1 MAILIK
7 RAVHI
12 PELREVKPRST
23 RKNVIKLYIFGNK
36 NKITDKKKPMK
47 KTLLSKK
54 KNRNLET
61 HKKTLLSLK
70 KTIGLFLSVWP
81 FLGTFISIL
90 ITKN

>member
-1 MAILIK
+1 MAILLK

-47 KTLLSKK
+47 KTLLSTFLIIPYRGTR
-54 KNRNLET
+54 KNA
-61 HKKTLLSLK
+61 
-70 KTIGLFLSVWP
+70 IF
-81 FLGTFISIL
+81 
-90 ITKN
+90 